1 MDTERRRQS
10 IRDMLDSYVQAQV
23 DPGGFLTAVLANDL
37 QDAVDRADG
46 WSLWHIR
53 WICRHVWSRLP
64 SVCPGSR
71 DTVTEWLQVG
81 QEEHRDRLWETTMV
95 ATSDDQR
102 PIRIHRESL

>member
-10 IRDMLDSYVQAQV
+10 IRDMLDSYVDAQV

-64 SVCPGSR
+64 SVCHGSR
-71 DTVTEWLQVG
+71 DAVKDWLQLDPA
-81 QEEHRDRLWETTMV
+81 EHRAIVGHDHGR
-95 ATSDDQR
+95 DQQR
-102 PIRIHRESL
+102 PDLIRIHKDSL